1 MVNKGIVHNV
11 IFVMLLRGWWCWNVF
26 RWKIIIFPAG
36 SGLVKLL
43 GSEEKVIELN
53 NYVLDPFISKMNN
66 DGIKQTKADE
76 SQDSCMIQQATDN
89 KLDWKCYDVYH
100 IGTEGIIEYCIELEE
115 ELVNGGLNL
124 LTQTKL
130 KSVEKKRR
138 YFYLYFKK

>member
-1 MVNKGIVHNV
+1 MSC
-11 IFVMLLRGWWCWNVF
+11 CWGVGGAGMYSDG
-26 RWKIIIFPAG
+26 KLSSFPAG

-130 KSVEKKRR
+130 KA
-138 YFYLYFKK
+138 

>member
-1 MVNKGIVHNV
+1 
-11 IFVMLLRGWWCWNVF
+11 
-26 RWKIIIFPAG
+26 
-36 SGLVKLL
+36 
-43 GSEEKVIELN
+43 
-53 NYVLDPFISKMNN
+53 MNN

-130 KSVEKKRR
+130 KKRRKERR
-138 YFYLYFKK
+138 YFLSLL